1 MTLEL
6 KILKEKVIEDE
17 EKSGIG
23 SLYDDDKSSHQ
34 HINQLKTKYAKMRK
48 DFDREMTEL
57 SKSDLK
63 IKGQGFVLDSQIK
76 IIKEQM
82 QKLKTLEADVTGEQQ
97 QE

>member
-1 MTLEL
+1 
-6 KILKEKVIEDE
+6 
-17 EKSGIG
+17 
-23 SLYDDDKSSHQ
+23 
-34 HINQLKTKYAKMRK
+34 MRK

-82 QKLKTLEADVTGEQQ
+82 QKLKTLEADVTGEQ
-97 QE
+97 